1 MSQVRE
7 AVAEE
12 VARHGE
18 ERGRGV
24 AEEARRRGDEEE
36 AEEGVEREGREGER
50 VEAEEGEE
58 VVGGEGGE
66 EAEERCRR
74 GGRERRRV
82 DGEGERDLGGGDEE
96 GIGRRGLRRRWW
108 RGVPWA
114 RGRRRCLG
122 RNRRRPPRAV
132 AEAESPLHGGR

>member
-1 MSQVRE
+1 MSQVRK

-74 GGRERRRV
+74 GALSGAGAGNGR
-82 DGEGERDLGGGDEE
+82 
-96 GIGRRGLRRRWW
+96 GRRGLQST
-108 RGVPWA
+108 
-114 RGRRRCLG
+114 
-122 RNRRRPPRAV
+122 PPQLPPLLV
-132 AEAESPLHGGR
+132 GAEAVDDGGDEWRR